1 MLARCQLPHGPFSYI
16 RYANVVVYPRVRG
29 RSKFVAPL
37 ILPLSG
43 S

>member
-1 MLARCQLPHGPFSYI
+1 MLAQCWLSYSLFSYI
-16 RYANVVVYPRVRG
+16 YYANVVVYLYVEG

-43 S
+43 P